1 MYPFFLNHTGAGLA
15 RPKSED
21 KARIVEI
28 MDTKL
33 AFPNNKK
40 HETKFPV
47 WVWLNFRDD
56 VEERDKENLTPQEVC
71 R

>member
-1 MYPFFLNHTGAGLA
+1 
-15 RPKSED
+15 
-21 KARIVEI
+21 

-40 HETKFPV
+40 HKTKFPV